1 MSLAIYLFLPFAA
14 GVSFKKSESR
24 EFNIPFVSQSLMK
37 SDSTK
42 VCNLFFDYEVIE
54 HYYNPM
60 PDDVMS
66 QGRYVKAEYEK
77 KYAIARYNIPKDI
90 SDTAFI
96 DDLTYFGYRKRYMK
110 PTKFRELNKIICNNE
125 SDPNP
130 RHRSRCDYCCGNYT
144 DIFVFKKDDSITG
157 IAKISF
163 DGRRAY
169 FVGAQVNT
177 EHFGCNREFEK
188 LKSILGR
195 K

>member
-1 MSLAIYLFLPFAA
+1 MSLAIYLLLPFVM
-14 GVSFKKSESR
+14 GNSLKKIESR
-24 EFNIPFVSQSLMK
+24 ELSLPFVSQCQVN
-37 SDSTK
+37 SDSAT
-42 VCNLFFDYEVIE
+42 VCHLFFDYEVIE

-66 QGRYVKAEYEK
+66 QGRYVKAEYDK
-77 KYAIARYNIPKDI
+77 KYAIARYNVPRDI

-110 PTKFRELNKIICNNE
+110 PTKFRELNKIICNYE
-125 SDPNP
+125 SNP
-130 RHRSRCDYCCGNYT
+130 APIHRFRCDNCCKNYT
-144 DIFVFKKDDSITG
+144 DILVFKKDDVITG

-163 DGRRAY
+163 DGYRAY

-177 EHFGCNREFEK
+177 DHFGCNREFER
-188 LKSILGR
+188 LKVLLGR